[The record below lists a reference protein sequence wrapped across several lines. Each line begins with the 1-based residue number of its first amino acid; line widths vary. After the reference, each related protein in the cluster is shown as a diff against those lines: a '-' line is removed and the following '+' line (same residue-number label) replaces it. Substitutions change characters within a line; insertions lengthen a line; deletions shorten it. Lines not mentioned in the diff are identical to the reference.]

1 MKRKST
7 KQTDLIDTIGK
18 IEALAAAASFLV
30 DDDAEASVR
39 TEIISLIEDV
49 ARRAQESAEVG
60 CVA

>member
-7 KQTDLIDTIGK
+7 EQTDLIDTLGK
-18 IEALAAAASFLV
+18 IEALAAAASFLA

-60 CVA
+60 YVA